1 MSAVADPPR
10 SGKANATRSGNLA
23 GIAMTLFGVFVFS
36 FSNAL
41 AKQLMTVYPFGETV
55 WARSAVALLLLAPF
69 ISRAD
74 FARMRAGGQPLLHII
89 RCAFSAIEVCCYYWA
104 VTGMKLGDTSTI
116 YLAAP
121 IYTTALSAIFLR
133 EQVGWR
139 RWSAVVMGFIGVLI
153 ALQPGSGVI
162 GPHALVALGGSL
174 LYSISMIAIRRLRD
188 TPNAL
193 LVATQVGTLN
203 LLSLATIPFGWVLPG
218 PMDALGLVGV
228 GVISTG
234 GYLFVN
240 RGLQLAP
247 ASVVAPFSYGSIV
260 YAMILGYLLFAE
272 TPSPATFIGAGI
284 IVAAGLFILLRE
296 RQTGA

>member
-1 MSAVADPPR
+1 MSAAAAASSR
-10 SGKANATRSGNLA
+10 SSPLA
-23 GIAMTLFGVFVFS
+23 GIAMTLLGVFVFS

-41 AKQLMTVYPFGETV
+41 AKKLMATYPFGETV
-55 WARSAVALLLLAPF
+55 WVRSAVALALLAPF

-74 FARMRAGGQPLLHII
+74 IRRMVRGGQPWLHIL
-89 RCAFSAIEVCCYYWA
+89 RCGFSAIEVCCYYWA
-104 VTGMKLGDTSTI
+104 VTGMPLADTSTI

-121 IYTTALSAIFLR
+121 IYTTAIAAIFLR

-139 RWSAVVMGFIGVLI
+139 RWAAVLAGFIGVLI
-153 ALQPGSGVI
+153 ALHPTGSRI
-162 GPHALVALGGSL
+162 GAHALVALAGSL
-174 LYSISMIAIRRLRD
+174 LYSISLIAVRRLRD

-203 LLSLATIPFGWVLPG
+203 IVSLATIPFGWLAPS
-218 PMDALGLVGV
+218 PLEAAGLIAV

-247 ASVVAPFSYGSIV
+247 ASTVAPFTYGSIL
-260 YAMILGYLLFAE
+260 YAMLLGYAIFGE
-272 TPSPATFIGAGI
+272 IPTFSTATGAAI
-284 IVAAGLFILLRE
+284 IVAAGLFILFRE
-296 RQTGA
+296 KTKQAA